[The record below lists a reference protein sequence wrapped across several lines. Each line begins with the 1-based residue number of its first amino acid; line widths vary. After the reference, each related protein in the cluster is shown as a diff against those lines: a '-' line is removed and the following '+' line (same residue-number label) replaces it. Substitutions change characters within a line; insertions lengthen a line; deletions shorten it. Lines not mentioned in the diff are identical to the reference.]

1 MVTTGHGRHDGESSV
16 VTHLGDADKGDR
28 DKQTVEHAVTGIKHR
43 IAAIKQAAAQL
54 PP

>member
-1 MVTTGHGRHDGESSV
+1 MVTHDGESSV
-16 VTHLGDADKGDR
+16 VTHQGDADKGDR
-28 DKQTVEHAVTGIKHR
+28 DKQTVENATVTGIKHG